1 MRVPLQ
7 ITSPGGARG
16 GALCVTAPSAFIG
29 PNCAAVTG
37 TRKKKGAPTGTE
49 QLEMTTYR
57 FRPVLQHPG
66 AGHQPRTDILTI
78 NFCFYCG

>member
-7 ITSPGGARG
+7 ITIPGGARG

-37 TRKKKGAPTGTE
+37 TRKKKGAQTGTE
-49 QLEMTTYR
+49 QLEI
-57 FRPVLQHPG
+57 PNLQHSTLSSSTQ
-66 AGHQPRTDILTI
+66 AQDITPEPIFQRGILDCI
-78 NFCFYCG
+78 A